1 MMAILLMAAIPYMQS
16 SGQNPI
22 YRFENESIQF
32 QGSTALIKFGSSE
45 SRASWNVFS
54 IGAPQKNAI
63 NPMVSSAANSSISVM
78 KISNLSQRQVV
89 NKYQNSVAIMGT
101 SNNLKLAEIYNFN
114 SYGQG
119 ISSNI
124 VLKNQYNTTK
134 IYSPAFSMSLGSSSA
149 TLLGYGKSMEL
160 SNTTNMGKTI
170 GFNGKYSSI
179 SIGGVYISWSTE
191 LSIFVGGEIRF
202 TPTSDIVILF
212 FGPIAISPGNEYS
225 IDPLILPMMFW
236 VPPGGGWGT
245 PPPVTTH
252 SAPTI
257 NCFSL
262 GSSIVQKGNRDCM
275 NLKLTVNANSATV
288 TYRAYEFK
296 NKKMEWVNQS
306 QLIAASTGY
315 FPAFFFANHL
325 STMQIDVVATNEYG
339 TVTSN
344 PVNISVLNSMT
355 VVSVYD
361 SSSNYLA
368 GYIVSS
374 QRTTVTWNSPCMFYQ
389 TQVFE
394 PKSCS
399 FYGSTLY
406 PHGIN
411 SYQWKLSNNWK
422 LDGNS
427 QNGIQWGVICSY
439 IAGASNSIGNIGELV
454 LDIEMYAVNKLSLGL
469 IPDFN
474 TFGAMADV
482 SGYTLSK
489 SHVSYGYSAG
499 ERCVGGTI
507 KNYDHYAIGASY
519 PSPGGS
525 DVLMF
530 GTRDQGF
537 AVLGSVNNYVEFAV
551 QLQFIDQTY
560 GNYNTLTCSAAST
573 ETCFPAGS

>member
-1 MMAILLMAAIPYMQS
+1 MAAIPYMQS

-160 SNTTNMGKTI
+160 SNTTNMGKSI

-262 GSSIVQKGNRDCM
+262 GSSIVQKCNRDCM

-288 TYRAYEFK
+288 TYRAYEFQK
-296 NKKMEWVNQS
+296 SNCKMGWVNQA
-306 QLIAASTGY
+306 QFITASNGY

-325 STMQIDVVATNEYG
+325 SAMLIDVVATNEYG
-339 TVTSN
+339 TTISN

-394 PKSCS
+394 PKACS

-439 IAGASNSIGNIGELV
+439 IAGASNSIGNIGEFV
-454 LDIEMYAVNKLSLGL
+454 LDIELYAVNKLSLGI
-469 IPDFN
+469 IPDFS
-474 TFGAMADV
+474 TYGTPTSCV
-482 SGYTLSK
+482 SGWTFETIPIT
-489 SHVSYGYSAG
+489 YSWEAG
-499 ERCVGGTI
+499 ARCVGGTI
-507 KNYDHYAIGASY
+507 KHYDNYAISTSY

-530 GTRDQGF
+530 GTQQQGF
-537 AVLGSVNNYVEFAV
+537 YVHGNSNDYVEFAV

-560 GNYNTLTCSAAST
+560 SIIIL
-573 ETCFPAGS
+573 